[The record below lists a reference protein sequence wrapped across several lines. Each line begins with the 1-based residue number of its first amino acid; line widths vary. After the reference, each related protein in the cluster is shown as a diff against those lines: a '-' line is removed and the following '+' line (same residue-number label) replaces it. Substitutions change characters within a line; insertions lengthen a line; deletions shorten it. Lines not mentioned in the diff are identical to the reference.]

1 MCCNANKCCCGC
13 VSMKTGITVAGIIDL
28 LILLAA
34 AAAIAVVI
42 GYHGGLL
49 FMIYIANSNYIFVMV
64 VLIAWFGILVT
75 SSTKRKTKNGPQGR
89 AQTGPSKKLKTK
101 KNIAEKRASRQN
113 SASSGHC
120 AW

>member
-75 SSTKRKTKNGPQGR
+75 SDILLIVG
-89 AQTGPSKKLKTK
+89 L
-101 KNIAEKRASRQN
+101 
-113 SASSGHC
+113 C
-120 AW
+120 APFYRSQVNLGSDSWVWMSVHP